1 MAASDEDD
9 DADIDPSNSI
19 RARKRKAFGVGGM
32 ISAPPVMCAADMSG
46 RKKDE
51 WDAAQERKRLREYYE
66 REGWLQGSKPAWRTK
81 VRRRKVL

>member
-9 DADIDPSNSI
+9 DADIDPSSSM
-19 RARKRKAFGVGGM
+19 RARKKKAFGIGGM

-51 WDAAQERKRLREYYE
+51 WDAAHERRRLREMYE
-66 REGWLQGSKPAWRTK
+66 RDGWLSGPKPAWRTK
-81 VRRRKVL
+81 VRRRKIM